1 VFVRSNSSGISI
13 DDGKVSS
20 TNISIDSDDPHDR
33 WRQRALLIIGLLCL
47 FAPWMRHSR
56 IQWDV
61 QKLKDELIALQ
72 NDQQRL
78 QSRLSTQK
86 DAYAKITNDI
96 TKYQNRNNEMLQQL
110 REHGDHYYDFDAV
123 HYKEQSEKED
133 AYLKRIDMLEKEIQ
147 RMADRQLAARGYDT
161 PFRRSDVIRVEII
174 LKENVSVYGNRLVME
189 LGPMNFLSHAIELFL
204 MLVEHKHY
212 YDNLM
217 LMHRSMGGSVIG
229 TVPMDSETL
238 QLVSSNVMKDGR
250 AVIGSSDDKNTP
262 IEASRE
268 NLFMMDQLALLEHTE
283 DFPIQKYSV
292 LFADKGPHFYIKM
305 DDTPQKKKDNQPP
318 QQETCFGRIVEGQ
331 AILEYMSSHH
341 TKNFRS
347 MYMVGIERVQVMKPL
362 STTSDN
368 ADNSSV
374 LLGMDPRSSSSPISE
389 VTM

>member
-1 VFVRSNSSGISI
+1 
-13 DDGKVSS
+13 
-20 TNISIDSDDPHDR
+20 
-33 WRQRALLIIGLLCL
+33 
-47 FAPWMRHSR
+47 
-56 IQWDV
+56 
-61 QKLKDELIALQ
+61 
-72 NDQQRL
+72 
-78 QSRLSTQK
+78 
-86 DAYAKITNDI
+86 
-96 TKYQNRNNEMLQQL
+96 MLQQL

-212 YDNLM
+212 YNNLM

-238 QLVSSNVMKDGR
+238 QLVSSNVMKDGNP
-250 AVIGSSDDKNTP
+250 VIGSSDNKNTP
-262 IEASRE
+262 IVASRE

-292 LFADKGPHFYIKM
+292 LFVDKGPHFYIKM
-305 DDTPQKKKDNQPP
+305 DDTPKKKKDNQPP

-362 STTSDN
+362 STSTDN